1 MYIDIT
7 ATLDWPVPNYV
18 NPERYGSSIFVVHGV
33 LYPIVLAMLGIRI
46 YTRLYI
52 SKCFGLDDCLA
63 LFSMI
68 PITGFAVMG
77 IFVETY
83 VGWDVHAWDVP
94 YDSLTL
100 GLKCIYITQILFT
113 LALTPIRIS
122 MLWLIARLLE
132 NGAPKLRRVAQG
144 LMIYVLIHGSIFA
157 ITLTFQ
163 CRPVSDYWAVSFKPQ
178 PNCINQEVH
187 LLFTS
192 ICNAISDYAVVALPM
207 HTVWKLQL
215 PFKQRIS
222 LCMLFAIGFLASTAS
237 VVRTVYVCN
246 STSNYDRTWTT
257 YPVFIWSSVEVYLG
271 LFCACMP
278 PSVGF
283 WKLYYPKLVGT
294 FNRSEQNTSKSSKF
308 WSSKSE
314 SKQDRNNSHE
324 LADTDDEERGII
336 VERDVTIET
345 HNHTKDESMGIQ
357 GSCTVIDQSPQLPNF
372 SFNNNHKRYL

>member
-1 MYIDIT
+1 MYVDIT

-18 NPERYGSSIFVVHGV
+18 NPERHGPSLFIVHGI

-46 YTRLYI
+46 YTRMYI
-52 SKCFGLDDCLA
+52 SKCFGLDDWLA

-68 PITGFAVMG
+68 PITGFVVMS
-77 IFVETY
+77 IFLETY

-100 GLKCIYITQILFT
+100 GFKCIYTTQILFA
-113 LALTPIRIS
+113 LAVTPIRIS
-122 MLWLIARLLE
+122 MLWLIARLFE
-132 NGAPKLRRVAQG
+132 NGAPKFRRVAQG
-144 LMIYVLIHGSIFA
+144 LMIYVLLHGSIFA
-157 ITLTFQ
+157 ITLIFQ
-163 CRPVSDYWAVSFKPQ
+163 CRPISDYWVLSFKPQ
-178 PNCINQEVH
+178 PNCINQDVH

-192 ICNAISDYAVVALPM
+192 ICNGITDYVVVILPM
-207 HTVWKLQL
+207 HTLWKLQL

-237 VVRTVYVCN
+237 IVRTVYVTE
-246 STSNYDRTWTT
+246 STSNYDRTWPT
-257 YPVFIWSSVEVYLG
+257 YLVFIWSSVEVYLG

-294 FNRSEQNTSKSSKF
+294 FNQSEQNTFKSSKF
-308 WSSKSE
+308 WGSKSE
-314 SKQDRNNSHE
+314 SRQDRNNSHE
-324 LADTDDEERGII
+324 LTDTDDEERGIF

-345 HNHTKDESMGIQ
+345 DNHAKDESMGVQ
-357 GSCTVIDQSPQLPNF
+357 GSCTVIDQAPQLPNF
-372 SFNNNHKRYL
+372 SFNNNHK